1 MKKKETIPS
10 IERASATP
18 AYFQLAAII
27 KEQIEKGVYLPGA
40 KLPSESGLCKQFN
53 VSPMTVRR
61 SIHLLLDE
69 GVVCTIRGSGTYVK
83 APDLRGGTFAMEE
96 FYTIFSDKER
106 TRVKIVDA
114 QISRS
119 DAIIAEKL
127 ALTEGDRTILI
138 RRLLIRDGD
147 PIIYHQEY
155 LIYDPE
161 LRIVESELEVTSLH
175 GLFIGQSETT
185 LKWGKLSIEPAL
197 LSREEAQL
205 LNTTP
210 MQAAFRLEH
219 LFFDYNAKPVSWGRF
234 ICRGDRFRFTTTVG
248 HYTPATL

>member
-1 MKKKETIPS
+1 MQKERNLS
-10 IERASATP
+10 IERTGAAP
-18 AYFQLAAII
+18 AYFQLAAIL

-40 KLPSESGLCKQFN
+40 KLPSESGLCRKFH

-61 SIHLLLDE
+61 SIQLLLDE
-69 GVVCTIRGSGTYVK
+69 GIVSTIRGSGTYVK

-96 FYTIFSDKER
+96 FYTIFSDKAR
-106 TRVKIVDA
+106 TKVKVIDA
-114 QISRS
+114 QICRA
-119 DAIIAEKL
+119 DAAIADKL
-127 ALTEGDRTILI
+127 ALNEGDRAILI
-138 RRLLIRDGD
+138 QRLLIRDGD

-161 LRIVESELEVTSLH
+161 LRIVESELEVTALQ

-197 LSREEAQL
+197 LSGEEARL

-219 LFFDYNAKPVSWGRF
+219 LFFDYNGQPVSWGRF

-248 HYTPATL
+248 HYTPATP